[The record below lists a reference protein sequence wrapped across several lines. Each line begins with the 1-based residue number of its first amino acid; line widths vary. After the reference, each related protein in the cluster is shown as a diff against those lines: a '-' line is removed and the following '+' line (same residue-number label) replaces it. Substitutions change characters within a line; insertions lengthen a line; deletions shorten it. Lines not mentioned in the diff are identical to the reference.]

1 MTKSHIPAIN
11 APTRINVP
19 EGQLTNESKILLKRV
34 KPIGSKDITPRKRR
48 IQIRIDTPEVV
59 HDNQNA
65 PIEAFD
71 KQKTPIK
78 VFGEQE
84 AFVEAYIEQ
93 KTPEEV

>member
-1 MTKSHIPAIN
+1 M
-11 APTRINVP
+11 R
-19 EGQLTNESKILLKRV
+19 
-34 KPIGSKDITPRKRR
+34 PIGSKDITPRKRR
-48 IQIRIDTPEVV
+48 IQIRIDTPEEV
-59 HDNQNA
+59 HDNQSA

-84 AFVEAYIEQ
+84 AFIEAYIDQ